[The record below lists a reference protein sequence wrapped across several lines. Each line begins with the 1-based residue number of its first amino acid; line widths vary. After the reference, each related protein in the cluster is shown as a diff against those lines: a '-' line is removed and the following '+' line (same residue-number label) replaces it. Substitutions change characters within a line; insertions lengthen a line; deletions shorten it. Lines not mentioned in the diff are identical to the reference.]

1 MFGGTATRHLWVQ
14 GAVGIAELQCTQS
27 QPSSGEIE
35 AIKHRCRLCAAMRRR
50 GAALAALAVTRAL
63 QSTPHRLPP
72 LAATSL
78 AIDEATTLPLG
89 PARDEAAMAI
99 ALDEARAAASRGEVP
114 VGAVV
119 VDDTTGTVIARAG
132 NAVEASHDAT
142 AHAELRALRA
152 AAQSVRNWR
161 LQDATLYCTLEP
173 CVVCLGAAYAFR
185 IPSVVYGAP
194 DHRMGASGSWL
205 SLHTE
210 THPFHSLNIRGGV
223 CAEESSKLLKDFF
236 RDRRKAGPRM

>member
-1 MFGGTATRHLWVQ
+1 
-14 GAVGIAELQCTQS
+14 
-27 QPSSGEIE
+27 
-35 AIKHRCRLCAAMRRR
+35 MRRR
-50 GAALAALAVTRAL
+50 RAALAALAVTHAL
-63 QSTPHRLPP
+63 HMSPHRLPP

-99 ALDEARAAASRGEVP
+99 ALDEARAAAARGEVP

-119 VDDTTGTVIARAG
+119 VNDATGTIIARAG
-132 NAVEASHDAT
+132 NAVEATRDAT
-142 AHAELRALRA
+142 AHAELRAMRA
-152 AAQSVRNWR
+152 AAQSIQNWR

-194 DHRMGASGSWL
+194 DHRMGAAGSWL
-205 SLHTE
+205 DLPAE
-210 THPFHSLNIRGGV
+210 THPFHALAIRGGV
-223 CAEESSKLLKDFF
+223 RADESARLLKDFF

>member
-1 MFGGTATRHLWVQ
+1 
-14 GAVGIAELQCTQS
+14 
-27 QPSSGEIE
+27 
-35 AIKHRCRLCAAMRRR
+35 MRR
-50 GAALAALAVTRAL
+50 AALAIAVTHAL

-72 LAATSL
+72 LAASSL
-78 AIDEATTLPLG
+78 AIDEATTLPFG
-89 PARDEAAMAI
+89 PARDEAAMAL
-99 ALDEARAAASRGEVP
+99 ALDEARAAAARGEVP

-119 VDDTTGTVIARAG
+119 VDDATGTIIASAG
-132 NAVEASHDAT
+132 NAVEATHDAT

-185 IPSVVYGAP
+185 VPRVVFGAP
-194 DHRMGASGSWL
+194 DHRLGAAGSWL
-205 SLHTE
+205 DLPAE

>member
-1 MFGGTATRHLWVQ
+1 MDVD
-14 GAVGIAELQCTQS
+14 E
-27 QPSSGEIE
+27 
-35 AIKHRCRLCAAMRRR
+35 CADEVKARAMPLPR
-50 GAALAALAVTRAL
+50 G
-63 QSTPHRLPP
+63 P
-72 LAATSL
+72 
-78 AIDEATTLPLG
+78 E
-89 PARDEAAMAI
+89 RDAAAMAI
-99 ALDEARAAASRGEVP
+99 ALDEAKAAASRGEVP

-142 AHAELRALRA
+142 AHAEMLAMRTAARAV
-152 AAQSVRNWR
+152 QNWR

-194 DHRMGASGSWL
+194 DHRMGAAGSWL

-223 CAEESSKLLKDFF
+223 RAAVPL
-236 RDRRKAGPRM
+236 

>member
-1 MFGGTATRHLWVQ
+1 
-14 GAVGIAELQCTQS
+14 
-27 QPSSGEIE
+27 
-35 AIKHRCRLCAAMRRR
+35 MRRR
-50 GAALAALAVTRAL
+50 RAALAALAVTHAL
-63 QSTPHRLPP
+63 QSTPHRLSP

-78 AIDEATTLPLG
+78 AVDEATTLPLG
-89 PARDEAAMAI
+89 PERDAAAMAI

-119 VDDTTGTVIARAG
+119 VDDTTGTIIARAG

-142 AHAELRALRA
+142 AHAELRAMRA
-152 AAQSVRNWR
+152 AAQSLQNWR

-194 DHRMGASGSWL
+194 DHRMGAAGSWL

-210 THPFHSLNIRGGV
+210 THPFHALNIRGGV

-236 RDRRKAGPRM
+236 RERRKGPPRM

>member
-1 MFGGTATRHLWVQ
+1 
-14 GAVGIAELQCTQS
+14 
-27 QPSSGEIE
+27 
-35 AIKHRCRLCAAMRRR
+35 MRRR
-50 GAALAALAVTRAL
+50 RAALAALAVNHAL
-63 QSTPHRLPP
+63 QPQRLPP

-99 ALDEARAAASRGEVP
+99 ALDEARAAAARGEVP

-185 IPSVVYGAP
+185 VPRVVYGAP
-194 DHRMGASGSWL
+194 DHRLGAAGSWL
-205 SLHTE
+205 DLPAE
-210 THPFHSLNIRGGV
+210 THPFHALEIRGGV
-223 CAEESSKLLKDFF
+223 CADESARLLKDFF

>member
-1 MFGGTATRHLWVQ
+1 
-14 GAVGIAELQCTQS
+14 
-27 QPSSGEIE
+27 
-35 AIKHRCRLCAAMRRR
+35 MRRR
-50 GAALAALAVTRAL
+50 RAAALAALAVTHAL

-78 AIDEATTLPLG
+78 ALDEATTLPLG
-89 PARDEAAMAI
+89 PARDEAAMAL
-99 ALDEARAAASRGEVP
+99 ALDEARAAAARGEVP

-119 VDDTTGTVIARAG
+119 VDDATGAIIARAG

-142 AHAELRALRA
+142 AHAEMLAMRTAARAV
-152 AAQSVRNWR
+152 QNWR

-194 DHRMGASGSWL
+194 DHRMGAAGSWL
-205 SLHTE
+205 DLPAE
-210 THPFHSLNIRGGV
+210 THPFHALEVRGGV
-223 CAEESSKLLKDFF
+223 CADESARLLKDFF

>member
-1 MFGGTATRHLWVQ
+1 MR
-14 GAVGIAELQCTQS
+14 
-27 QPSSGEIE
+27 
-35 AIKHRCRLCAAMRRR
+35 RCR
-50 GAALAALAVTRAL
+50 AALAALAVTHAL
-63 QSTPHRLPP
+63 QPTPHRLPP

-89 PARDEAAMAI
+89 PARDEAVMAI
-99 ALDEARAAASRGEVP
+99 ALDEARAAAARGEVP

-119 VDDTTGTVIARAG
+119 VDDTTGTILARAG

-142 AHAELRALRA
+142 AHAELRAMRA
-152 AAQSVRNWR
+152 AAQSVQNWR

-185 IPSVVYGAP
+185 IPHVVFGAP
-194 DHRMGASGSWL
+194 DHRLGAAGSWL

-236 RDRRKAGPRM
+236 RDRRRAGPRTM

>member
-1 MFGGTATRHLWVQ
+1 
-14 GAVGIAELQCTQS
+14 
-27 QPSSGEIE
+27 
-35 AIKHRCRLCAAMRRR
+35 MRRR
-50 GAALAALAVTRAL
+50 RAAALAALAVTHAL

-78 AIDEATTLPLG
+78 AIDEATLPFG
-89 PARDEAAMAI
+89 PARDAAAMAI
-99 ALDEARAAASRGEVP
+99 ALDEARAAASKGEVP

-142 AHAELRALRA
+142 AHAEMLAMRA
-152 AAQSVRNWR
+152 AAQAVRNWR

-185 IPSVVYGAP
+185 IPRVVYGAP
-194 DHRMGASGSWL
+194 DHRLGAAGSWL
-205 SLHTE
+205 DLPAE

-223 CAEESSKLLKDFF
+223 RADESSQLLKDFF

>member
-1 MFGGTATRHLWVQ
+1 MRRHL
-14 GAVGIAELQCTQS
+14 
-27 QPSSGEIE
+27 
-35 AIKHRCRLCAAMRRR
+35 
-50 GAALAALAVTRAL
+50 LAALAVTNAL
-63 QSTPHRLPP
+63 QPHRLPP
-72 LAATSL
+72 LGATRDVAANSL
-78 AIDEATTLPLG
+78 AVDEARDTHALPPIG

-119 VDDTTGTVIARAG
+119 VDDTTGTIIARAG

-142 AHAELRALRA
+142 AHAELRAMRA
-152 AAQSVRNWR
+152 AAQSVQNWR

-185 IPSVVYGAP
+185 IPKIVYGAP
-194 DHRMGASGSWL
+194 DHRMGAAGSWL
-205 SLHTE
+205 DLPKE

-236 RDRRKAGPRM
+236 KERRRPRSM

>member
-1 MFGGTATRHLWVQ
+1 MRRHL
-14 GAVGIAELQCTQS
+14 
-27 QPSSGEIE
+27 
-35 AIKHRCRLCAAMRRR
+35 
-50 GAALAALAVTRAL
+50 LAALAVTKAL
-63 QSTPHRLPP
+63 QPHRLPP
-72 LAATSL
+72 LGATRDVAANSL
-78 AIDEATTLPLG
+78 AVDEARDTHALPPVG
-89 PARDEAAMAI
+89 PARDDAAMAL
-99 ALDEARAAASRGEVP
+99 ALDEARTAASKGEVP
-114 VGAVV
+114 VAAIV

-142 AHAELRALRA
+142 AHAELRAMRA
-152 AAQSVRNWR
+152 AAQFVENWR

-185 IPSVVYGAP
+185 VPRVVYGAP
-194 DHRMGASGSWL
+194 DHRLGAAGSWL
-205 SLHTE
+205 DLPAE

>member
-1 MFGGTATRHLWVQ
+1 
-14 GAVGIAELQCTQS
+14 
-27 QPSSGEIE
+27 
-35 AIKHRCRLCAAMRRR
+35 MRRR

-63 QSTPHRLPP
+63 QSTPQRLPP

-78 AIDEATTLPLG
+78 AVDEATTLPLG

-119 VDDTTGTVIARAG
+119 VDDTTGTIIARAG

-142 AHAELRALRA
+142 AHAEMLAMRTAARAV
-152 AAQSVRNWR
+152 QNWR

-194 DHRMGASGSWL
+194 DHRMGAAGSWL

-210 THPFHSLNIRGGV
+210 THPFHSLHIRGGV

-236 RDRRKAGPRM
+236 RDRRRAGPRTM

>member
-1 MFGGTATRHLWVQ
+1 L
-14 GAVGIAELQCTQS
+14 
-27 QPSSGEIE
+27 
-35 AIKHRCRLCAAMRRR
+35 
-50 GAALAALAVTRAL
+50 
-63 QSTPHRLPP
+63 
-72 LAATSL
+72 
-78 AIDEATTLPLG
+78 DEATTLPLG
-89 PARDEAAMAI
+89 PERDAAAMAL

-119 VDDTTGTVIARAG
+119 VDDATGTILARAG

-142 AHAELRALRA
+142 AHAEMLAMRA
-152 AAQSVRNWR
+152 AAQFVENWR

-185 IPSVVYGAP
+185 IPSVVYGAR
-194 DHRMGASGSWL
+194 DHRMGAAGSWL

-210 THPFHSLNIRGGV
+210 THPFHSLHIRGGV

-236 RDRRKAGPRM
+236 RERRRAGPRI

>member
-1 MFGGTATRHLWVQ
+1 
-14 GAVGIAELQCTQS
+14 
-27 QPSSGEIE
+27 
-35 AIKHRCRLCAAMRRR
+35 MRRR
-50 GAALAALAVTRAL
+50 RAALAALAVTHAL
-63 QSTPHRLPP
+63 HPTPHRLPP
-72 LAATSL
+72 LAAASL
-78 AIDEATTLPLG
+78 AVDEATTLPLG
-89 PARDEAAMAI
+89 PARDDAAMAL

-119 VDDTTGTVIARAG
+119 VDDTTGTIIARAG

-142 AHAELRALRA
+142 AHAELRAMRA
-152 AAQSVRNWR
+152 AAQSLQNWR

-185 IPSVVYGAP
+185 IPRVVFGAP
-194 DHRMGASGSWL
+194 DHRMGAAGSWL
-205 SLHTE
+205 DLPSE

-223 CAEESSKLLKDFF
+223 RADESAQLLKDFF

>member
-1 MFGGTATRHLWVQ
+1 
-14 GAVGIAELQCTQS
+14 
-27 QPSSGEIE
+27 
-35 AIKHRCRLCAAMRRR
+35 MRRR
-50 GAALAALAVTRAL
+50 RAALAALAITHAL

-78 AIDEATTLPLG
+78 ALDEATTLPFG
-89 PARDEAAMAI
+89 PARDEAAMAL

-142 AHAELRALRA
+142 AHAELRAMRA
-152 AAQSVRNWR
+152 AALSVKNWR

-185 IPSVVYGAP
+185 VPRVVFGAP
-194 DHRMGASGSWL
+194 DHRMGAAGSWL

-210 THPFHSLNIRGGV
+210 THPFHSLHIRGGV
-223 CAEESSKLLKDFF
+223 CADESAQLLKDFF
-236 RDRRKAGPRM
+236 RDRRNAGPRTM

>member
-1 MFGGTATRHLWVQ
+1 
-14 GAVGIAELQCTQS
+14 
-27 QPSSGEIE
+27 
-35 AIKHRCRLCAAMRRR
+35 MRRR
-50 GAALAALAVTRAL
+50 GAVLAALAVTHAL
-63 QSTPHRLPP
+63 HSTPHRLPP
-72 LAATSL
+72 LAATYL
-78 AIDEATTLPLG
+78 AVDEATTLPLG

-99 ALDEARAAASRGEVP
+99 ALDEAKAAASRGEVP

-119 VDDTTGTVIARAG
+119 VDDATGTILSRAG

-142 AHAELRALRA
+142 AHAEMLAMRA
-152 AAQSVRNWR
+152 AAQSLQNWR

-194 DHRMGASGSWL
+194 DHRMGAAGSWL
-205 SLHTE
+205 DLPAE
-210 THPFHSLNIRGGV
+210 THPFHALNIRGGV

>member
-1 MFGGTATRHLWVQ
+1 
-14 GAVGIAELQCTQS
+14 
-27 QPSSGEIE
+27 
-35 AIKHRCRLCAAMRRR
+35 MRRR
-50 GAALAALAVTRAL
+50 GAALAALAVTHAL
-63 QSTPHRLPP
+63 HTTPHRLPP

-78 AIDEATTLPLG
+78 AVDELTTLPLG
-89 PARDEAAMAI
+89 PARDEAAMAL

-142 AHAELRALRA
+142 AHAELRAMRA
-152 AAQSVRNWR
+152 AALSVKNWR

-173 CVVCLGAAYAFR
+173 CVVCLGAAYAYR

-194 DHRMGASGSWL
+194 DHRMGAAGSWIDL
-205 SLHTE
+205 TRE
-210 THPFHSLNIRGGV
+210 THPFHALDVRGGV

-236 RDRRKAGPRM
+236 KERRRVGPRI

>member
-1 MFGGTATRHLWVQ
+1 
-14 GAVGIAELQCTQS
+14 
-27 QPSSGEIE
+27 
-35 AIKHRCRLCAAMRRR
+35 MRR
-50 GAALAALAVTRAL
+50 AALAIAVTHAL

-72 LAATSL
+72 LAASSL
-78 AIDEATTLPLG
+78 AIDEATTLPFG
-89 PARDEAAMAI
+89 PARDEAAMAL
-99 ALDEARAAASRGEVP
+99 ALDEARAAAARGEVP

-119 VDDTTGTVIARAG
+119 VDDATGAVIACAG

-142 AHAELRALRA
+142 AHAELRAMRA
-152 AAQSVRNWR
+152 AAQSVQNWR

-194 DHRMGASGSWL
+194 DHRMGAAGSWL

-210 THPFHSLNIRGGV
+210 THPFHALNIRGGV

-236 RDRRKAGPRM
+236 RERRKGPPRM

>member
-1 MFGGTATRHLWVQ
+1 
-14 GAVGIAELQCTQS
+14 
-27 QPSSGEIE
+27 
-35 AIKHRCRLCAAMRRR
+35 MRRR
-50 GAALAALAVTRAL
+50 RAALAALAVTHAL
-63 QSTPHRLPP
+63 QPQRLPP

-78 AIDEATTLPLG
+78 AVDEATTLPFG

-99 ALDEARAAASRGEVP
+99 ALDEARAAAARGEVP

-142 AHAELRALRA
+142 AHAEMLAMRA
-152 AAQSVRNWR
+152 AALSVKNWR

-185 IPSVVYGAP
+185 IPSVVYGAR
-194 DHRMGASGSWL
+194 DHRMGAAGSWL
-205 SLHTE
+205 DLTRE
-210 THPFHSLNIRGGV
+210 THPFHALNIRGGV

-236 RDRRKAGPRM
+236 RERRNAGPRI

>member
-1 MFGGTATRHLWVQ
+1 
-14 GAVGIAELQCTQS
+14 
-27 QPSSGEIE
+27 
-35 AIKHRCRLCAAMRRR
+35 MRRR
-50 GAALAALAVTRAL
+50 RAALAALAVTHAL
-63 QSTPHRLPP
+63 HPTPHRLPP

-78 AIDEATTLPLG
+78 ALDEATTLPFG
-89 PARDEAAMAI
+89 PARDEAAMAL
-99 ALDEARAAASRGEVP
+99 ALDEARAAAARGEVP

-119 VDDTTGTVIARAG
+119 VDDATGTIIARAG

-142 AHAELRALRA
+142 AHAELRAMRA
-152 AAQSVRNWR
+152 AAQFVENWR

-194 DHRMGASGSWL
+194 DHRMGAAGSWL

-236 RDRRKAGPRM
+236 RDRRRAGPRTM

>member
-1 MFGGTATRHLWVQ
+1 
-14 GAVGIAELQCTQS
+14 
-27 QPSSGEIE
+27 
-35 AIKHRCRLCAAMRRR
+35 MRRR

-78 AIDEATTLPLG
+78 ALDEATTLPFG

-119 VDDTTGTVIARAG
+119 VDDTTGTILARAG

-142 AHAELRALRA
+142 AHAELRAMRA
-152 AAQSVRNWR
+152 AALSVKNWR

-185 IPSVVYGAP
+185 IPKIVYGAP
-194 DHRMGASGSWL
+194 DHRMGAAGSWL
-205 SLHTE
+205 DLPAE
-210 THPFHSLNIRGGV
+210 THPFHALAIRGGV
-223 CAEESSKLLKDFF
+223 RADESARLLKDFF
-236 RDRRKAGPRM
+236 KERRRAGPRM

>member
-1 MFGGTATRHLWVQ
+1 
-14 GAVGIAELQCTQS
+14 
-27 QPSSGEIE
+27 
-35 AIKHRCRLCAAMRRR
+35 MRRR
-50 GAALAALAVTRAL
+50 RAAALAALAVTHAL
-63 QSTPHRLPP
+63 QTTPHRLPP

-78 AIDEATTLPLG
+78 ALDEATTLPLG

-142 AHAELRALRA
+142 AHAEMLAMRA
-152 AAQSVRNWR
+152 AAQSLQNWR

-185 IPSVVYGAP
+185 VPRVVFGAP
-194 DHRMGASGSWL
+194 DHRLGAAGSWL
-205 SLHTE
+205 DLPAE
-210 THPFHSLNIRGGV
+210 THPFHALAIRGGV
-223 CAEESSKLLKDFF
+223 RADESARLLKDFF